1 MRLGLLQLNYRVGDV
16 AGNAAKIVAAVQAAP
31 KVDLFVTSELAL
43 MGYPPK
49 DLLFNYGLLE
59 KCQKEL
65 ESLALSLKDYPPI
78 LVGAPKFN
86 DTGVGKAL
94 FNASFLLQ
102 KGRVDASFHK
112 KLLPTYD
119 VFDEARY
126 FESAKSSQILE
137 LGGRRI
143 GITICED
150 IWNDH
155 LFQPAKSLYGQ
166 NPMNELRAGRVDLVV
181 NLSSSPFWLG
191 KHKQRETM
199 LSMVAKK
206 SGVPLVYVNQVGGN
220 DDLIFDGRTLAFN
233 HAGEQIAQGAMFAED
248 FVLVDTDSNVP
259 LPPAI
264 VDEEKE
270 LFMALVLGTR
280 DYVEKCG
287 FKKVVLG
294 LSGGIDSAL
303 TAVIAAQAL
312 GPDKVK
318 AILLPSPYSSKGS
331 IDDSL
336 NLAKRVGIETAILP
350 IGDLMQ
356 GFEQALTPVLGG
368 QPTGL
373 TAENLQARIRGNLLM
388 AYSNQTNAML
398 LTTGNKSE
406 LSVGYCTIYGDMAG
420 GLAVISD
427 LPKTLVYRLSNWIN
441 QTQNNPIPQAIIDK
455 APSAELRPN
464 QTDQDSLPPYEQLDA
479 ILSLYIEGRRSLAE
493 IVEAGFAEPIVQQI
507 AKLVRGAEFKRKQLP
522 PGLKVH
528 ELAFGTGWR
537 MPIAAKSL

>member
-78 LVGAPKFN
+78 LVGAPEFN

-287 FKKVVLG
+287 FKKVV
-294 LSGGIDSAL
+294 
-303 TAVIAAQAL
+303 
-312 GPDKVK
+312 
-318 AILLPSPYSSKGS
+318 
-331 IDDSL
+331 
-336 NLAKRVGIETAILP
+336 
-350 IGDLMQ
+350 
-356 GFEQALTPVLGG
+356 
-368 QPTGL
+368 
-373 TAENLQARIRGNLLM
+373 
-388 AYSNQTNAML
+388 
-398 LTTGNKSE
+398 
-406 LSVGYCTIYGDMAG
+406 
-420 GLAVISD
+420 
-427 LPKTLVYRLSNWIN
+427 
-441 QTQNNPIPQAIIDK
+441 
-455 APSAELRPN
+455 
-464 QTDQDSLPPYEQLDA
+464 
-479 ILSLYIEGRRSLAE
+479 
-493 IVEAGFAEPIVQQI
+493 
-507 AKLVRGAEFKRKQLP
+507 
-522 PGLKVH
+522 
-528 ELAFGTGWR
+528 
-537 MPIAAKSL
+537 